1 MTGRLAGPAGCGL
14 AAIAVALAACGS
26 STHKQ
31 HPSAAPVTPAAPAQ
45 TASIRLQ
52 SPAFADRVWLPRRFT
67 CDGAA
72 TSPPLSWSALPRG
85 TRSLALLLEDPD
97 APGGTFLHWAVYRM
111 PGRTDHLAAGRVP
124 AGAVQGRN
132 SFGKTGYG
140 PPCPPKGARPH
151 RYVFTLYALRA
162 APKLPPGAAPDEV
175 RAPLVAEAAA
185 KGVLTAR
192 YGR

>member
-1 MTGRLAGPAGCGL
+1 
-14 AAIAVALAACGS
+14 
-26 STHKQ
+26 
-31 HPSAAPVTPAAPAQ
+31 
-45 TASIRLQ
+45 
-52 SPAFADRVWLPRRFT
+52 
-67 CDGAA
+67 
-72 TSPPLSWSALPRG
+72 
-85 TRSLALLLEDPD
+85 
-97 APGGTFLHWAVYRM
+97 M
-111 PGRTDHLAAGRVP
+111 PGRTDHLAAGHVP

-140 PPCPPKGARPH
+140 PPCPPKGDRPH